1 MMQKKLPGVKS
12 AISKASGA
20 TAVLLLEPGQ
30 KVFFGNLYL
39 EVSRY
44 TIASCFNLFI

>member
-1 MMQKKLPGVKS
+1 MMQKKLLGVKF

-20 TAVLLLEPGQ
+20 TADLLLEPGQ

-44 TIASCFNLFI
+44 TIASCFTVFI